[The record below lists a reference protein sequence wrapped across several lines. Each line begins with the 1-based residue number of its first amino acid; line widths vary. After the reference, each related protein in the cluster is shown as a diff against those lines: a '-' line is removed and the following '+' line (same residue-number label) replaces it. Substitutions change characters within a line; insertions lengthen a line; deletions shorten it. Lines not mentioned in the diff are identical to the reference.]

1 MSGTLTAVAV
11 FGAGIAT
18 LATPCI
24 LPLIPIYLALLVGES
39 ASAARDPRLRWRLLR
54 STALFVAGFALVF
67 ALLGSG
73 ASALGSLL
81 AAHRTGLT
89 IGGGALIAL
98 LGLLSLGLVKLP
110 WLDRDFKLAGPH
122 RVNGVLGSFLFGAV
136 FGLGWTPC
144 AGPVLAGVLSLAA
157 LETSRLAG
165 AGLLLI
171 YSAGI
176 GLPLLLI
183 AAFADRALPLLRR
196 LQPRLVALQRV
207 TGAVMIAAGLFFV
220 VDGVRTAAPDR
231 APLAALTTDG
241 QELAPLIGAPLER
254 PRLLHLV
261 DENCPVCK
269 RMAASMAA
277 LGNDCSEANVDVK
290 AVDLSDPRN
299 RGLRQELAVT
309 AVPTLLLLDDS
320 GQLRHRLIGERS
332 LDELRGLAASLQ
344 ATSCAGV
351 APIDPA
357 LLPDSASC
365 GGATEG
371 TGMTSGLGV
380 CG

>member
-1 MSGTLTAVAV
+1 MSSTLTLVAV

-54 STALFVAGFALVF
+54 STATFVAGFALVF

-73 ASALGSLL
+73 ASALGALL
-81 AAHRTGLT
+81 AEHRTALT
-89 IGGGALIAL
+89 IGGGSLIAL

-110 WLDRDFKLAGPH
+110 WLDRDFKLEGPR

-157 LETSRLAG
+157 LESSRLAG
-165 AGLLLI
+165 AGLLLV

-183 AAFADRALPLLRR
+183 ATFADRALPLLRR
-196 LQPRLVALQRV
+196 LQPRLLGLQRV
-207 TGAVMIAAGLFFV
+207 TGVVMIAAGLFFV
-220 VDGVRTAAPDR
+220 VDGARTFDTDR
-231 APLAALTTDG
+231 AALTATTTDG
-241 QELAPLIGAPLER
+241 RLLEPLLGAPLQR
-254 PRLLHLV
+254 PRFVELV
-261 DENCPVCK
+261 DKNCPVCQ
-269 RMAASMAA
+269 RMADSMAT
-277 LGNDCSEANVDVK
+277 LGVDCSEHNVEVV

-299 RGLRQELAVT
+299 RGLREQLAIA
-309 AVPTLLLLDDS
+309 AVPTVLLLDDS
-320 GQLRHRLIGERS
+320 GQPRHRLIGERS

-351 APIDPA
+351 APLDPA
-357 LLPDSASC
+357 RLSDSASC
-365 GGATEG
+365 GGDGDGAANG
-371 TGMTSGLGV
+371 GV